1 MRRPWSRALV
11 AVVAAVALAACAT
24 GTLRELDRIK
34 QLSAAGDSAA
44 VAAIAVDCTT
54 GPGCAQAHAIR
65 ADACLDLAG
74 AAAVDARAGPAACAR
89 TGYDRALAAL
99 ADHADPRVDA
109 ARLEAQRLEAIRR
122 ERDAVGLERGLALN
136 ETLAARAAAFEAAGG
151 APATAAFYTANAA
164 AFAVAFGEPAAPCAR
179 LAEAAAAA
187 ERAATA
193 SAEAVEQLRRD
204 IANLA
209 RLEGCAG

>member
-1 MRRPWSRALV
+1 MRRRWSRPLV
-11 AVVAAVALAACAT
+11 AVAAAAALAACAT
-24 GTLRELDRIK
+24 ATLRDLDRMK
-34 QLSAAGDSAA
+34 QLSAAGDAAA
-44 VAAIAVDCTT
+44 VAATAVDCRG

-74 AAAVDARAGPAACAR
+74 DAAVEARAEPAACAR

-99 ADHADPRVDA
+99 ADHADPRLDA
-109 ARLEAQRLEAIRR
+109 ARLEAQRLEAIRL
-122 ERDAVGLERGLALN
+122 ERDAVGLDRGLALN
-136 ETLAARAAAFEAAGG
+136 DTLAGRAAAFEAAGG
-151 APATAAFYTANAA
+151 APGTAAFYAANATS
-164 AFAVAFGEPAAPCAR
+164 FAVAFGEPAAPCAR

-187 ERAATA
+187 AR
-193 SAEAVEQLRRD
+193 AEAGSADAVAQLRRD